1 MKTENRIV
9 DLPFHFA
16 LCITFAFVT
25 FVPVCKGF
33 VNLESARFIVDIN
46 VLKTFSPQGGIERK

>member
-46 VLKTFSPQGGIERK
+46 VLKNICSARWH